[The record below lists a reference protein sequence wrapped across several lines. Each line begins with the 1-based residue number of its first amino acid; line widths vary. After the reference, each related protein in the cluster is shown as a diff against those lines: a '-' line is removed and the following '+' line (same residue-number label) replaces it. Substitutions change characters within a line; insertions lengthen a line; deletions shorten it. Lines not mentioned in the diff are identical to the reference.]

1 MTVARARTLL
11 GVLLCASTLLN
22 YLDRLSIGIV
32 SIEIRTQFH
41 MTPQDYGNVLS
52 LFFVA
57 YTVMYAGSGWVLD
70 RLGTRRGFALFM
82 AAWSLAQML
91 HGFAQGIATLAAC
104 RFLLGL
110 AEPGAWPGAAK
121 AVAEWL
127 PPPRRALYMGI
138 FNAGTSLGSAA
149 APVLI
154 AAITLSYGWRSA
166 FVVTGLLGFLW
177 LIAWL
182 AFYHPPAHSP
192 RLSPADRSS
201 LTRELTPAR
210 PLDPPSRNSL
220 TLFLTRPCWSLTL
233 TRFFTDPVIY
243 FAIFWLPEYLR
254 TSRGFNL
261 AMIRNYAWLPFLA
274 GGLGYIGGGWLSGHL
289 IDKGWNL
296 RRARNA
302 GLLAGAALMPLTML
316 TPFVPNAALALLTTS
331 FLTIGHGVWVANFQT
346 LPADLYPNH
355 EVGRVMGFSG
365 AGGALGGVVAQLA
378 TGWIVTHFS
387 YTPAFLMAGL
397 MHPMSAAILFRAI
410 RPKHFQA

>member
-1 MTVARARTLL
+1 VTAARARTLL

-32 SIEIRTQFH
+32 SVEIRTQFH
-41 MTPQDYGNVLS
+41 MTAQDYGNVLS

-57 YTVMYAGSGWVLD
+57 YTIMYAGSGCVLD
-70 RLGTRRGFALFM
+70 RLGTRRGFALFL

-127 PPPRRALYMGI
+127 PPARRALYMGI

-166 FVVTGLLGFLW
+166 FIATGLLGFLW
-177 LIAWL
+177 LAAWL
-182 AFYHPPAHSP
+182 AFYHPPAQSP
-192 RLSPADRSS
+192 WLSPT
-201 LTRELTPAR
+201 TRAELIRQLTPTQL
-210 PLDPPSRNSL
+210 LDPPSRNSF
-220 TLFLTRPCWSLTL
+220 TLFFTRPCWSLTL

-289 IDKGWNL
+289 IAKGWNL

-302 GLLAGAALMPLTML
+302 GLLAGAAFMPLTML
-316 TPFVPNAALALLTTS
+316 TPFVPNAALALLTSS

-365 AGGALGGVVAQLA
+365 AGGALGGVLAQTA

-387 YTPAFLMAGL
+387 YTPAFLLAGL
-397 MHPMSAAILFRAI
+397 LHPLSAAFLFRAI
-410 RPKHFQA
+410 RPKHFQS